1 MKLVNRLTIR
11 PATLPDGDFPRGVRG
26 RRTDFRLVSVIIF
39 PSVIRPTFQC
49 FTFTADHV
57 ANDPLVIGR
66 KVVLFVFD
74 VGDDQQ
80 DDPELFKI
88 DVAHTSRPRFPLP
101 HRDGA
106 NRSFR
111 NPSVPATTGAPRG
124 SAMIANCSIHRSSSF
139 NLKCFQSSSNPGNSI
154 NVNKS
159 SGCTSLGE

>member
-1 MKLVNRLTIR
+1 MRTVNFSEIAAPLSRALVKLVNRLTIR

-39 PSVIRPTFQC
+39 PSMIRPTFQC

-66 KVVLFVFD
+66 KVVLFVFG

-88 DVAHTSRPRFPLP
+88 EAKCQSKVVTRV
-101 HRDGA
+101 
-106 NRSFR
+106 
-111 NPSVPATTGAPRG
+111 SVNG
-124 SAMIANCSIHRSSSF
+124 S
-139 NLKCFQSSSNPGNSI
+139 QW
-154 NVNKS
+154 
-159 SGCTSLGE
+159 